1 MDRRTC
7 IKLALFTAA
16 GSLLGNSNLVQSSP
30 SSGTRGGGGIRE
42 NLGFELFTVRHLL
55 AEDFRS
61 TVEAIAAIGYRELE
75 MVGFGGSIFLDDPL
89 YGYTSGE
96 FRQLLDDLGV
106 RVPTAQFS
114 GRAENLGEIA
124 ATANEIGIEY
134 LILGMPPE
142 FLSITP
148 DGVTVSGV
156 TGLDQVKRIVDRL
169 NGLGETFRQHGIGFA
184 FHNHHM
190 EFACVGEQTAYDFI
204 MRHTEPE
211 LVKMELDAGWAAVAG
226 VEAGDYL
233 ARYPG
238 RFIATHMKDYDPRRP
253 RSEASARSP
262 IPEMTQLVT
271 PGDGTVNFGAIMA
284 EMERTGVRHAYVEV
298 DLPDDA
304 LDTARRAYHYLR
316 NLNYS
321 V

>member
-7 IKLALFTAA
+7 IKLALFAV
-16 GSLLGNSNLVQSSP
+16 GGLLGNSNLVQSS
-30 SSGTRGGGGIRE
+30 SSSRRWGGIRE

-55 AEDFRS
+55 AEDFRG
-61 TVEAIAAIGYRELE
+61 TLEAIAAIGYRELE

-89 YGYTSGE
+89 YGYTPRE

-114 GRAENLGEIA
+114 GRADNLGQIA
-124 ATANEIGIEY
+124 ATAKEIGIEY

-142 FLSITP
+142 FLSITSNGP
-148 DGVTVSGV
+148 VVSGV
-156 TGLDQVKRIVDRL
+156 EGLDQVKRVVDRL
-169 NGLGETFRQHGIGFA
+169 NGLGETYRRHGIGFA

-190 EFACVGEQTAYDFI
+190 EFARLGEQTAYDYI
-204 MRHTEPE
+204 MTNTDPDI
-211 LVKMELDAGWAAVAG
+211 VKMELDAGWAAVAG
-226 VEAGDYL
+226 VEAAKYL
-233 ARYPG
+233 SRYPG
-238 RFIATHMKDYDPRRP
+238 RFIATHMKDYEPGRP
-253 RSEASARSP
+253 RGDVSARSP

-271 PGDGTVNFGAIMA
+271 PGDGIVDFGAIMA
-284 EMERTGVRHAYVEV
+284 EMDRTGIKHAYVEV

-304 LDTARRAYHYLR
+304 LDTARRGYHYLR
-316 NLNYS
+316 NLDYS

>member
-7 IKLALFTAA
+7 IKLALLAA
-16 GSLLGNSNLVQSSP
+16 GGLLSNSNLAQSST
-30 SSGTRGGGGIRE
+30 SSRRGGGIRE
-42 NLGFELFTVRHLL
+42 NLGFQLFTVRHLL
-55 AEDFRS
+55 ADDFRG
-61 TVEAIAAIGYRELE
+61 TIEAIAAIGYREFE

-89 YGYTSGE
+89 YGYSARE
-96 FRQLLDDLGV
+96 FRYLLDDLGV

-114 GRAENLGEIA
+114 GRAENLGRIA
-124 ATANEIGIEY
+124 ATAKEIGIEY

-148 DGVTVSGV
+148 DGVTVTGV

-169 NGLGETFRQHGIGFA
+169 NGFGETFRQHGMGFA

-190 EFACVGEQTAYDFI
+190 EFACVGEETAYDFI
-204 MRHTEPE
+204 MRHTDPD

-226 VEAGDYL
+226 VEASDYL
-233 ARYPG
+233 VRYPG
-238 RFIATHMKDYDPRRP
+238 RFIATHMKDYDPGRP
-253 RSEASARSP
+253 RSEASDRAP

-271 PGDGTVNFGAIMA
+271 PGDGAVDFGAIMA
-284 EMERTGVRHAYVEV
+284 EMDRTGVRHAYVEV

-304 LDTARRAYHYLR
+304 LATARRAYHYLR
-316 NLNYS
+316 NLEYS

>member
-7 IKLALFTAA
+7 IKLALLAA
-16 GSLLGNSNLVQSSP
+16 GGLLSNSILAQSSA
-30 SSGTRGGGGIRE
+30 SSGRSGGIRE

-55 AEDFRS
+55 AEDFRG
-61 TVEAIAAIGYRELE
+61 TLEAIAAIGYREFE

-114 GRAENLGEIA
+114 GRAENLGQIA
-124 ATANEIGIEY
+124 ATAKEIGIEY

-148 DGVTVSGV
+148 DGVTVTGV

-169 NGLGETFRQHGIGFA
+169 NNFGETFSQHGIGFA

-190 EFACVGEQTAYDFI
+190 EFACVGEETAYDYI
-204 MRHTEPE
+204 MRHTDPD

-233 ARYPG
+233 VRYPG
-238 RFIATHMKDYDPRRP
+238 RFIATHMKDYDPERQ
-253 RSEASARSP
+253 RSEASARAP

-271 PGDGTVNFGAIMA
+271 PGDGTVNFGTIMA
-284 EMERTGVRHAYVEV
+284 EMDKTGVRHAYVEV

-304 LDTARRAYHYLR
+304 LATARRAYHYLK
-316 NLNYS
+316 NLDYS